1 LSHSQAPTSWRNTT
15 QTEPWGSSFSSLE
28 SVQPYACNSMAPS
41 RRNAASELIVK
52 GTNQR
57 QTLTRIKDTME
68 NYTRL
73 MAVAV
78 YCQYSPPLNHLPSRQ
93 SFHIRRWLFSM
104 HNAFRAPIFL
114 GQMRAC
120 PANIGLISIMSTSN
134 SFSVR
139 FPRASTNDVSSRIG
153 LKAFTFTDA
162 FPGHTLFFTSLI
174 FSRAAL
180 SVQLDHINH
189 FPTL

>member
-1 LSHSQAPTSWRNTT
+1 
-15 QTEPWGSSFSSLE
+15 
-28 SVQPYACNSMAPS
+28 
-41 RRNAASELIVK
+41 
-52 GTNQR
+52 
-57 QTLTRIKDTME
+57 ME
-68 NYTRL
+68 NYTHL

-78 YCQYSPPLNHLPSRQ
+78 YCQYSPSLNHLPSRQ
-93 SFHIRRWLFSM
+93 SFHIRRWLFSV

-120 PANIGLISIMSTSN
+120 PANIGLTSIMSTSN

-162 FPGHTLFFTSLI
+162 FPGHPFLHVIDLFACCIICAIRSYQSFSNLVKTSEGI
-174 FSRAAL
+174 RRT
-180 SVQLDHINH
+180 VQRVRHLLTFVRVTPDVRRSH
-189 FPTL
+189 